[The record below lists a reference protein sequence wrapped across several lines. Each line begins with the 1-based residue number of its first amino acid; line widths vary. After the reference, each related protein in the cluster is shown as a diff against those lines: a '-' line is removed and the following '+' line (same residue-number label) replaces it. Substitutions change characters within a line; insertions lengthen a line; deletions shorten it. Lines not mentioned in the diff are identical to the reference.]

1 MILVFLNL
9 YAGGHVLK
17 EISARQQ
24 ILDGVRKISDED
36 FTYKIPTEN
45 LNRVNVEIADNINRI
60 GDNLEKAVQ
69 ESVRNERRKTDLI
82 ANVSHDLKTPLTSI
96 ISYIGLLKR
105 EKIINPKIEE
115 YVDVLDKKT
124 QRLKIL
130 MEDLVEVSRINSG
143 NFHIQPERMDFREFQ
158 QQVQGEFFEQLQ
170 NCGLETVNSIPEE
183 KVYIWADG
191 RALWRVME
199 NLYGNIIKYALPG
212 SRVYADMRADEKQVV
227 FSLKNISLQP
237 LNIDAEELTERFT
250 QGDESRSTEGSG
262 LGLSIAKNL
271 VELMDGRFEIYL
283 DGDLFK
289 TTLIFPVKPVDHRK
303 NMEK

>member
-1 MILVFLNL
+1 M
-9 YAGGHVLK
+9 
-17 EISARQQ
+17 
-24 ILDGVRKISDED
+24 
-36 FTYKIPTEN
+36 
-45 LNRVNVEIADNINRI
+45 
-60 GDNLEKAVQ
+60 
-69 ESVRNERRKTDLI
+69 
-82 ANVSHDLKTPLTSI
+82 
-96 ISYIGLLKR
+96 
-105 EKIINPKIEE
+105 
-115 YVDVLDKKT
+115 
-124 QRLKIL
+124 
-130 MEDLVEVSRINSG
+130 SRINSG

-170 NCGLETVNSIPEE
+170 NCGLETVNSMPEE

-212 SRVYADMRADEKQVV
+212 SRVYADMKADEERVV

-237 LNIDAEELTERFT
+237 LNIDAEELTERFI

-289 TTLIFPVKPVDHRK
+289 TTLIFPVKPVNGRE

>member
-1 MILVFLNL
+1 MNL